1 MAYLTYE
8 EYKEMGGSAVSEQ
21 DFQQAE
27 RRARALMD
35 DWTMGRVRAMQE
47 AGDPVPECVKE
58 AMCVAV
64 DAVPGL
70 SGERVSSFDN
80 GVDSFTFDTSR
91 DETGEL
97 YDAVCAMLPVRLVSR
112 WAGDW
117 PCA

>member
-1 MAYLTYE
+1 MSYLTYE
-8 EYKEMGGSAVSEQ
+8 EYKEMGGSSVSEQ

-47 AGDPVPECVKE
+47 AGGPVPECVKE
-58 AMCVAV
+58 AMCIAV

-80 GVDSFTFDTSR
+80 GVDTFTVDTSR
-91 DETGEL
+91 EGTGER

>member
-8 EYKEMGGSAVSEQ
+8 EYTSLGGSSISEQ
-21 DFQQAE
+21 DFPQAE

-35 DWTMGRVRAMQE
+35 DWTMGRVKAMQDE
-47 AGDPVPECVKE
+47 GDPIPECVKE
-58 AMCVAV
+58 AMCIAV

-70 SGERVSSFDN
+70 SGERVSSFSN
-80 GVDSFTFDTSR
+80 GVDSFTFDTAR
-91 DETGEL
+91 DEAGEL
-97 YDAVCAMLPVRLVSR
+97 YDAVCAMLPVRLVTR